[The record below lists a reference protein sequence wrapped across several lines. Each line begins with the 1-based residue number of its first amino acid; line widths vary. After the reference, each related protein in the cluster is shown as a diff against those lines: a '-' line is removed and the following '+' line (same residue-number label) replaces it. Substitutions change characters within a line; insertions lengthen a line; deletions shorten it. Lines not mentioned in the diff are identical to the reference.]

1 MDLLFNRY
9 ANPFILLDNFISIG
23 SCEAFI
29 LDFIKFRNE
38 ELQDKQEWE
47 FFLHRV
53 FDMSWGE
60 FKNAIT
66 TPNTED
72 KQIDLGATLIK
83 SKNIL
88 NTFTPTESEV

>member
-29 LDFIKFRNE
+29 LDFIKFRIE

-47 FFLHRV
+47 FFLHKV
-53 FDMSWGE
+53 FDMTWEE
-60 FKNAIT
+60 FKKSIT

-83 SKNIL
+83 SKNML
-88 NTFTPTESEV
+88 NDFTPTESEV

>member
-23 SCEAFI
+23 SCDEFI
-29 LDFIKFRNE
+29 MDFIKFRNE

-47 FFLHRV
+47 YFLHRA

-60 FKNAIT
+60 FKQAIT
-66 TPNTED
+66 TPKTDD
-72 KQIDLGATLIK
+72 KKIDLGATIMK
-83 SKNIL
+83 SKNML
-88 NTFTPTESEV
+88 NDFTPTESEV